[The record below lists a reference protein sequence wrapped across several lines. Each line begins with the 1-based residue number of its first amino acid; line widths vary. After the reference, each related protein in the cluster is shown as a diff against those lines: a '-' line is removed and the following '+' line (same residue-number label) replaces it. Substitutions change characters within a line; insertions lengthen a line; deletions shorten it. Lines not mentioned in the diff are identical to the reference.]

1 MVKLD
6 PGSLADLPPTSYSD
20 LSTSALQTGTWKYLR
35 PEYRD
40 GLPPCTER
48 CPAGNDVSALLALVA
63 SGRIEE
69 AARRIR
75 EGNPLPATLGRVC
88 PHPCQELC
96 NRSALGGAVEVRALE
111 RLLGDYALSQ
121 AASPE
126 PAGQGSGRRVAV
138 IGAGP
143 AGIAAAYVLARHGH
157 AVEVLDDKPAPG
169 GYLRTGIPEYRLP
182 KRVLDGELAR
192 VEAAGVRFRSGVR
205 VGRDLPFETLR
216 RTHDAVVIA
225 TGMHVSRG
233 LGVPGDD
240 HPRVRNGVA
249 LLEELTAGGDGGL
262 EGPVLVV
269 GGGNTAMDVARSVLR
284 QGHRAVVV
292 YRRDRGSMP
301 AIREEVE
308 EADREGVE
316 FHFLAAPVRV
326 VANGDRVVLE
336 CIRMRLGDPDAS
348 GRRAPVAIPGSG
360 FPLEAGC
367 IVSATGE
374 SPDLGFLPEALHGR
388 GRIAADDRGAS
399 VAEGVFAC
407 GDAATGEGTVAA
419 AVGNGRRVGAMVHEW
434 LVGAL
439 PATAPRP
446 RDLPE
451 RPFDRDRPIG
461 IAQLNTAYLAPSP
474 APDIPAL
481 DPAARLRGFAEVVH
495 GLTLGEAVSEARRC
509 LLCGTCNECRN
520 CLEFCPDA
528 AIHASPGGGFEIDD
542 GHCKGCGICAAEC
555 PRGALVM
562 VEVER

>member
-6 PGSLADLPPTSYSD
+6 PESLADLPPTSYSD

-40 GLPPCTER
+40 GMPPCTER
-48 CPAGNDVSALLALVA
+48 CPAGNDVSGLLALLAA
-63 SGRIEE
+63 GRVDE

-88 PHPCQELC
+88 PHPCQDLC
-96 NRSALGGAVEVRALE
+96 NRSTLGGAIEVRALE
-111 RLLGDYALSQ
+111 RLLGDYALAQ
-121 AASPE
+121 LAPPE
-126 PAGQGSGRRVAV
+126 PVAHASGRRVAV

-143 AGIAAAYVLARHGH
+143 AGIATAYVLAHHGH

-182 KRVLDGELAR
+182 KRVLDAELAR

-205 VGRDLPFETLR
+205 VGRDIPFEALR

-225 TGMHVSRG
+225 TGMHASRG
-233 LGVPGDD
+233 LGVPGSDR
-240 HPRVRNGVA
+240 PRVRNGVS
-249 LLEELTAGGDGGL
+249 LLEELVAGGDGGI

-284 QGHRAVVV
+284 LGHRAVVV
-292 YRRDRGSMP
+292 YRRDRTSMP
-301 AIREEVE
+301 AIAEEVD
-308 EADREGVE
+308 EAAREGVQ

-326 VANGDRVVLE
+326 LDDGDRLELE
-336 CIRMRLGDPDAS
+336 CTRMRLGEPDAS
-348 GRRAPVAIPGSG
+348 GRRAPVEIPGTG
-360 FPLEAGC
+360 FRLEAGC

-374 SPDLGFLPEALHGR
+374 TADLGFLPEVLRGHGR
-388 GRIAADDRGAS
+388 IGADERGAC

-407 GDAATGEGTVAA
+407 GDAASGEGTVAA

-434 LVGAL
+434 LVSAL
-439 PATAPRP
+439 PAAAPRP
-446 RDLPE
+446 RDLPD
-451 RPFDRDRPIG
+451 RAFDRDRRIG
-461 IAQLNTAYLAPSP
+461 PDQLNPAYFALAPAP
-474 APDIPAL
+474 AIPAL
-481 DPAARLRGFAEVVH
+481 HPDARRTGFDEVLH

-520 CLEFCPDA
+520 CLEYCPDA
-528 AIHASPGGGFEIDD
+528 AIHALPGGGFEIDD

-555 PRGALVM
+555 PRGALLM
-562 VEVER
+562 VEVGR